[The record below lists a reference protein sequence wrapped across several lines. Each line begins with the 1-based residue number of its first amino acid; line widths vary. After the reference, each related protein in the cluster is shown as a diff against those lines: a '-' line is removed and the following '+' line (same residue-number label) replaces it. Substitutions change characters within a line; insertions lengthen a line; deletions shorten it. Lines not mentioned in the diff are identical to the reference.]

1 MSEGILLQ
9 AIALIDNKLV
19 PINLKPEQYES
30 IIEERLDSF
39 PEIQD
44 SPVIIEL
51 DQVESFQKMED
62 GTYEI
67 IRGFNVV
74 NGASKI
80 FIVISIH
87 RDILETFLNGII
99 FANSV
104 INHESLEE
112 EKISLD
118 NFNEEPII

>member
-9 AIALIDNKLV
+9 AIALIDNRLV

-30 IIEERLDSF
+30 IIEERIDSF

-44 SPVIIEL
+44 APVIIEL
-51 DQVESFQKMED
+51 DQVESFHQTED

-67 IRGFNVV
+67 IKGFNVAK
-74 NGASKI
+74 GASKI

-99 FANSV
+99 FANAV
-104 INHESLEE
+104 INQESLEE

-118 NFNEEPII
+118 NPDEESII